1 MTLVF
6 VNLFKLTYSH
16 DDIEDKF
23 LPLEL
28 MYGSVEDK
36 VDLKNW
42 NWYRNTDEILNTD
55 LFSFH
60 QVQCV
65 SVCNINEWNNANN
78 PLCN

>member
-1 MTLVF
+1 MSKLTYLVHVNYVPVSVFEKLTLVF

-28 MYGSVEDK
+28 MYVCVEDK

-42 NWYRNTDEILNTD
+42 N
-55 LFSFH
+55 
-60 QVQCV
+60 
-65 SVCNINEWNNANN
+65 
-78 PLCN
+78 

>member
-1 MTLVF
+1 MFWNLSYKARAYFSLQTNEVNFIEDNDLNVEHF

-28 MYGSVEDK
+28 MYGCVEDK

-42 NWYRNTDEILNTD
+42 NW
-55 LFSFH
+55 
-60 QVQCV
+60 
-65 SVCNINEWNNANN
+65 
-78 PLCN
+78 